1 VFSLANVRISI
12 SGLKNTT
19 KRKEQ
24 EAEEEEEVAVDV
36 SIATEALGGVY

>member
-12 SGLKNTT
+12 CVLNKYE

-24 EAEEEEEVAVDV
+24 EEEELVDV
-36 SIATEALGGVY
+36 SIATGALGGVCSI